1 MAKKSRSKKNIVI
14 FDLDGTLAN
23 IDERREKA
31 MKPNGKLNWE
41 KFFSEELIKK
51 DLPNIPVIKTAKLFH
66 QNGFKIYVLS
76 GRSDK
81 TMKGTT
87 QWLKKYDV
95 PFDLLKMRGKN
106 DTRPDEIIKKEFI
119 VELAILENIFLILD
133 DREKVVEMWRSL
145 GLTCFQV
152 NEGKF

>member
-1 MAKKSRSKKNIVI
+1 MPAEKNIVI

-23 IDERREKA
+23 IDDRREKA
-31 MKPNGKLNWE
+31 MKPNGKLNWD
-41 KFFSEELIKK
+41 KFSSDELIKT

-76 GRSDK
+76 GRSINTK
-81 TMKGTT
+81 RVTT

-95 PFDLLKMRGKN
+95 PFDVLKMREKN
-106 DTRPDEIIKKEFI
+106 DNTPDEVIKKEY
-119 VELAILENIFLILD
+119 VVKLAILDNIFLIFD
-133 DREKVVEMWRSL
+133 DREKVVKMWRSL
-145 GLTCFQV
+145 GLSCFQV

>member
-1 MAKKSRSKKNIVI
+1 MPVEKNIVI

-23 IDERREKA
+23 IDDRREKS
-31 MKPNGKLNWE
+31 MKPNGKLNWD
-41 KFFSEELIKK
+41 KFSSDELIKT

-76 GRSDK
+76 GRSINTK
-81 TMKGTT
+81 RVTT

-95 PFDLLKMRGKN
+95 PFDVLKMREKN
-106 DTRPDEIIKKEFI
+106 DNTPDEVIKKEY
-119 VELAILENIFLILD
+119 VVKLAILDNIFLIFD
-133 DREKVVEMWRSL
+133 DREKVVKMWRSL
-145 GLTCFQV
+145 GLSCFQV